1 MGYRSEVKISIS
13 KPAMAYC
20 IVTGVVFPT
29 IFEDAIREKLEFNE
43 VFIFDNIKWY
53 ESYPEIKEVG
63 AFLQM
68 LDDAHDEI
76 PPLNPDDLPHW
87 ALVRVGEDHSDLE
100 ISEAAQEH
108 GLYAFHGIDHE
119 HGLNAYYIKEIKHA
133 STQL

>member
-29 IFEDAIREKLEFNE
+29 IFETAFREKLELNE

-53 ESYPEIKEVG
+53 ESYPEIQEVN

-68 LDDAHDEI
+68 LDNAHDEI

-87 ALVRVGEDHSDLE
+87 ALVRVGEDPSDLE
-100 ISEAAQEH
+100 ISEAAHEH
-108 GLYAFHGIDHE
+108 GLYAFLGINHE
-119 HGLNAYYIKEIKHA
+119 HGFDPINIKEIEHA
-133 STQL
+133 ST